1 MNAEQKQIRKARG
14 ILDHAN
20 SCDSN
25 KLALAGETTEWS
37 SLNTFEV
44 DIFALQIYGLIVC
57 RGSVEDKAGELFDL
71 ITKGTKKKEPMV
83 TWAHPRFLK
92 AMKLLVTF
100 SEVMPKKYILMAK
113 KNGNINFKDD
123 KKDKLNKSH
132 VGVQDWD
139 ENYLNDLEETFS
151 PVFDIIFDQL
161 IDRIFKNN
169 VN

>member
-44 DIFALQIYGLIVC
+44 DIFALQIYGFIVC

-71 ITKGTKKKEPMV
+71 PFVGSPLANCGGIVAAIQEVPGHVIILVLATVEEGQSSGSLDAFVLGHGVEL
-83 TWAHPRFLK
+83 FL
-92 AMKLLVTF
+92 V
-100 SEVMPKKYILMAK
+100 S
-113 KNGNINFKDD
+113 
-123 KKDKLNKSH
+123 SH
-132 VGVQDWD
+132 LGRVAWVWSVASCGSVSA
-139 ENYLNDLEETFS
+139 LS
-151 PVFDIIFDQL
+151 
-161 IDRIFKNN
+161 
-169 VN
+169 